1 MFSCQRL
8 VGWDLLL
15 YGEATRLGN
24 TILDNFKYQCVHL
37 VSYVRVPLQEG
48 IDILSTLAES
58 LNMMLTY
65 TYRLANLPSHHLC
78 METLQHARCLP
89 V

>member
-24 TILDNFKYQCVHL
+24 TILDNFKISMCSPCFLCTGPLAGGYRYIKHISREFEYDVAVY
-37 VSYVRVPLQEG
+37 VSTSNSS
-48 IDILSTLAES
+48 DSS
-58 LNMMLTY
+58 L
-65 TYRLANLPSHHLC
+65 LC
-78 METLQHARCLP
+78 LQHASCLS